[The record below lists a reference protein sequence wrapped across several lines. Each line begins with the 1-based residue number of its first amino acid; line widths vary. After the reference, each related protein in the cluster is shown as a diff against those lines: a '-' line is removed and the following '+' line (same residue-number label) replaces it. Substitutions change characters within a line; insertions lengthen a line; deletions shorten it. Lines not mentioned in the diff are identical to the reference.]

1 VSAIAWTTSYAV
13 RISALLNQLW
23 QARAVES
30 ATSLLELVA
39 SLRTYRAARR
49 EFLAFLGCKKSNR
62 DPLAEFAERIAQA
75 VLGGS
80 LATSR
85 VQTGHDLVTENGET
99 VQVKYL
105 ANPEGTWVN
114 EHPVDFRGGCDRY
127 ALLIVEALDAKALV
141 VFSREGLAGACS
153 ELGKRHPNQDL
164 TLQFTRA
171 NYREIATKPE
181 RFEPFGVTLVQL

>member
-1 VSAIAWTTSYAV
+1 MPGLAVSALPPATSHAV
-13 RISALLNQLW
+13 SISALLNQLW
-23 QARAVES
+23 QARAMES
-30 ATSLLELVA
+30 ATSPPELME
-39 SLRTYRAARR
+39 SLRTYRATRQ
-49 EFLAFLGCKKSNR
+49 EFLAFLGCKESNR
-62 DPLAEFAERIAQA
+62 DPLAEFAERITQA

-85 VQTGHDLVTENGET
+85 VQKGHDLVTDTGET

-141 VFSREGLAGACS
+141 VFCE
-153 ELGKRHPNQDL
+153 KDL
-164 TLQFTRA
+164 PVPAPSWANVIRTR
-171 NYREIATKPE
+171 I
-181 RFEPFGVTLVQL
+181 

>member
-1 VSAIAWTTSYAV
+1 MVSDGQDLGAAG
-13 RISALLNQLW
+13 RLW
-23 QARAVES
+23 RSCNGVGGS
-30 ATSLLELVA
+30 PLELVA
-39 SLRTYRAARR
+39 ALRTYRAARQ
-49 EFLAFLGCKKSNR
+49 EFLRSSGARSPNR

-75 VLGGS
+75 VLGGA

-85 VQTGHDLVTENGET
+85 VQKGHDLVTETGET

-141 VFSREGLAGACS
+141 VFSREGLAGVCS
-153 ELGKRHPNQDL
+153 ELGKRHPNQEL
-164 TLQFTRA
+164 TLQFT
-171 NYREIATKPE
+171 ELTTKRSQRGPSGSS
-181 RFEPFGVTLVQL
+181 RSA

>member
-1 VSAIAWTTSYAV
+1 M
-13 RISALLNQLW
+13 ISAQLNQLW
-23 QARAVES
+23 QARVMES
-30 ATSLLELVA
+30 AGSQLALVA
-39 SLRTYRAARR
+39 SLRTYRAARQ
-49 EFLAFLGCKKSNR
+49 EFLAFLGCKESNR

-75 VLGGS
+75 VLGGE

-85 VQTGHDLVTENGET
+85 VQKGHDLVIETGET

-141 VFSREGLAGACS
+141 VFSREGLAGVCS

-164 TLQFTRA
+164 TLQFTQA
-171 NYREIATKPE
+171 NYRAIATRPA
-181 RFEPFGVTLVQL
+181 RFEPFGVTFVQL

>member
-1 VSAIAWTTSYAV
+1 
-13 RISALLNQLW
+13 
-23 QARAVES
+23 
-30 ATSLLELVA
+30 
-39 SLRTYRAARR
+39 
-49 EFLAFLGCKKSNR
+49 
-62 DPLAEFAERIAQA
+62 
-75 VLGGS
+75 
-80 LATSR
+80 
-85 VQTGHDLVTENGET
+85 LVTESGET

-153 ELGKRHPNQDL
+153 ELGKRHPNQDP

-171 NYREIATKPE
+171 NYQAIATRPE
-181 RFEPFGVTLVQL
+181 RFEPFGVTFVQL

>member
-1 VSAIAWTTSYAV
+1 MIPDLAVSAIAIDMVSDGQDLGAAGP
-13 RISALLNQLW
+13 AL
-23 QARAVES
+23 
-30 ATSLLELVA
+30 A
-39 SLRTYRAARR
+39 SSCNGVGSIPA
-49 EFLAFLGCKKSNR
+49 G
-62 DPLAEFAERIAQA
+62 
-75 VLGGS
+75 VGGA

-85 VQTGHDLVTENGET
+85 VQKGHDLVTETGET

-141 VFSREGLAGACS
+141 VFSREGLAGVCS
-153 ELGKRHPNQDL
+153 ELGKRHPNQEL

-171 NYREIATKPE
+171 NYQAIATRPE
-181 RFEPFGVTLVQL
+181 RFEPFGVTFVQL